1 MVGRAEQRLTGA
13 AAAARHFLML
23 QVPCGP
29 FGRRLQHSLEA
40 LGHRCSRVALN
51 GGDFINGLFGRLIRY
66 RRSLADWPAWIEEFV
81 RREGVT
87 DLICYGDCRNYH
99 QAAIRTLKPLN
110 IAIHVLEEGYL
121 RPNWVTCESGGVNGN
136 SVLARIDLDRVEP
149 LAPVIHNET
158 KLHASNIRYAAAGIN
173 YYAWTFAL
181 TPLFPR
187 YESHRDLDIL
197 GEAALWLQRLA
208 LWPIRRRRTRRA
220 LQEIDRLNK
229 PVHLV
234 LLQLNGDSQIKVHSS
249 FESVRHV
256 VEYCIAEFA
265 ASGSSDSLLVFK
277 NHPLD
282 NGVIDL
288 NRLIREET
296 VRHGLAGRVF
306 FVETGKLVPML
317 EKSVSTTAVN
327 STACHQALLRG
338 IPTMVLGR
346 AVFNHPQIVARMRL
360 ADFFRL
366 RPCKHT
372 ADYEKLIALMQQ
384 TCQFNGGYYSRE
396 GRDVLLPRLTRALIE
411 GMPQPQSFERPA
423 LTDAGAKQAS

>member
-1 MVGRAEQRLTGA
+1 MGGMEEQRLTGEGSTV
-13 AAAARHFLML
+13 RHFLML

-29 FGRRLQHSLEA
+29 FGRRLQQSLEA
-40 LGHRCSRVALN
+40 QGHRCSRVAYN
-51 GGDFINGLFGRLIRY
+51 GGDFVNGLFGRVIRY
-66 RRSLADWPAWIEEFV
+66 RRSLADWPAWIEDFV

-99 QAAIRTLKPLN
+99 QVAIRTSKPLGV
-110 IAIHVLEEGYL
+110 AVHVLEEGYL

-136 SVLARIDLDRVEP
+136 SVLARIDLDRVDP
-149 LAPVIHNET
+149 LTPVTRNET
-158 KLHASNIRYAAAGIN
+158 KLHGSNIRYAAAGIN
-173 YYAWTFAL
+173 YYAWSFAL
-181 TPLFPR
+181 TPFFPR

-197 GEAALWLQRLA
+197 GEAALWLQRLF
-208 LWPIRRRRTRRA
+208 LWPLRRRRTERA
-220 LQEIDRLNK
+220 MQEIDRLNK

-234 LLQLNGDSQIKVHSS
+234 LLQLNGDSQMKVHSS
-249 FESVRHV
+249 FESVRHF

-288 NRLIREET
+288 HGVIREESAK
-296 VRHGLAGRVF
+296 HGLSDRVF
-306 FVETGKLVPML
+306 FVETGKLVPLL
-317 EKSVSTTAVN
+317 EKSVSATAVN

-366 RPCKHT
+366 RPCKNT
-372 ADYEKLIALMQQ
+372 ADYEKLVALMQQ
-384 TCQFNGGYYSRE
+384 TCQFNGGYYSSE
-396 GRDVLLPRLTRALIE
+396 GRSVLLPGLTRALIE
-411 GMPQPQSFERPA
+411 GMPQPQSFERPQPA
-423 LTDAGAKQAS
+423 EAGTKQAS